1 MKERAENQGPSSA
14 ATISLSHHRRV
25 VMLLGAL
32 LCLSVGIAIGAVM
45 RGAGAARGEDNRLT
59 LSNGPAA
66 DVFALGSLLGYAL
79 TGTPPFGEGR
89 ADAVVYRVVHEP
101 PELAA
106 IDALSASF
114 ARVAQDVEPCVVN
127 IKMSNAYQLD
137 GTGSGVI
144 VNPDGY
150 ILTNAHVVN
159 GATRLRVRLS
169 DGSESEARVIGV
181 DKQTDLAVIKIDLKR
196 VLPAARMG
204 DSDKLAVGDWVLAI
218 GSPFGLEQTVTAGI
232 ISAKDRDT
240 ESREQTPF
248 QKFLQTD
255 AAINPGNSGGPLVNL
270 AGEVIGINTQ
280 ILTGT
285 GAYSGIGFALPS
297 STAVDTYNQL
307 IASGR
312 VRRGYLGIRPKE
324 VTPQMARLNKL
335 AENQGVVIED
345 TLGESS
351 PALRAGLHSG
361 DIIVSINGQKV
372 KTVRELIRKIASLPV
387 GSVANITYVRA
398 GETRT
403 AGVTLEERQE
413 DGDRQEMKLIPTDPR
428 DQYRVP
434 GLRDKNK
441 SPDKPKGKA
450 ALGINVRTLTQELAK
465 QYGLEGTH
473 GAFVMSV
480 DPGSVADENGIS
492 QDDLIIEI
500 NNHPISSAE
509 DYQRVIRDLRSGDDV
524 VIKVLHK
531 PQSEAIRR
539 AWLVSLTMP

>member
-1 MKERAENQGPSSA
+1 MKERMQAEEKSSIN
-14 ATISLSHHRRV
+14 TITLAHHRRI
-25 VMLLGAL
+25 VMLLVAL

-45 RGAGAARGEDNRLT
+45 RGASSARSEDNRLSI
-59 LSNGPAA
+59 SNTRP
-66 DVFALGSLLGYAL
+66 
-79 TGTPPFGEGR
+79 
-89 ADAVVYRVVHEP
+89 
-101 PELAA
+101 A
-106 IDALSASF
+106 IDALSSSF
-114 ARVAQDVEPCVVN
+114 ARVAQEVEPCVVN
-127 IKMSNAYQLD
+127 IKMSTGYQLE

-144 VNPDGY
+144 VNAEGY
-150 ILTNAHVVN
+150 ILTNAHVVRS
-159 GATRLRVRLS
+159 ATRLRVKLS
-169 DGSESEARVIGV
+169 DGSESDAKVIGV
-181 DKQTDLAVIKIDLKR
+181 DLPTDLAVIKIDVKKT
-196 VLPAARMG
+196 LPAARMG

-240 ESREQTPF
+240 ESGSTPF

-280 ILTGT
+280 IATST

-307 IASGR
+307 ISSGR
-312 VRRGYLGIRPKE
+312 VRRGYLGIRPQE
-324 VTPQMARLNKL
+324 ITPQIARLNKL
-335 AENQGVVIED
+335 NDSQGVVIQD

-351 PALRAGLHSG
+351 PALRAGMRSG
-361 DIIVSINGQKV
+361 DVITGINNQKV
-372 KTVRELIRKIASLPV
+372 KSVRELIRKIAALPV

-403 AGVTLEERQE
+403 AAVTLEERQE
-413 DGDRQEMKLIPTDPR
+413 DSSDRQEMRLLPTDPR
-428 DQYRVP
+428 NPR
-434 GLRDKNK
+434 GLQEKNNR
-441 SPDKPKGKA
+441 PDKLKLKQS
-450 ALGINVRTLTQELAK
+450 LGINVRTLTAEIAK
-465 QYGLEGTH
+465 QTGLEGTR

-480 DPGSVADENGIS
+480 DPGSVADENGIT

-500 NNHPISSAE
+500 NNRPVASAE
-509 DYQRVIRDLRSGDDV
+509 DFQRIVRELRSGDDV

-531 PQSEAIRR
+531 PQTEAVRR

>member
-1 MKERAENQGPSSA
+1 MKEPMEAQAKSSIN
-14 ATISLSHHRRV
+14 TITLAHHRRV
-25 VMLLGAL
+25 VMLLVAL

-45 RGAGAARGEDNRLT
+45 RGAGAARSEDNRLSI
-59 LSNGPAA
+59 SNGRP
-66 DVFALGSLLGYAL
+66 
-79 TGTPPFGEGR
+79 
-89 ADAVVYRVVHEP
+89 
-101 PELAA
+101 A

-127 IKMSNAYQLD
+127 IKMSNGYQLE

-144 VNPDGY
+144 VQVDGY
-150 ILTNAHVVN
+150 ILTNAHVVR
-159 GATRLRVRLS
+159 GSTRLRVKLS
-169 DGSESEARVIGV
+169 DGSESDAKVIGI
-181 DKQTDLAVIKIDLKR
+181 DLPTDLAVIKIDVKKT
-196 VLPAARMG
+196 LPAARMG
-204 DSDKLAVGDWVLAI
+204 DSDRLAVGDWVLAI

-240 ESREQTPF
+240 ESGSTPF

-280 ILTGT
+280 IATST

-312 VRRGYLGIRPKE
+312 VRRGYLGIRPQE
-324 VTPQMARLNKL
+324 ITPQIARLNKL
-335 AENQGVVIED
+335 NDSQGVVIQD

-351 PALRAGLHSG
+351 PALRAGMRSG
-361 DIIVSINGQKV
+361 DVITSINNQKV
-372 KTVRELIRKIASLPV
+372 KSVRELIRKIAALPV
-387 GSVANITYVRA
+387 GSVASITYVRA

-403 AGVTLEERQE
+403 AAVTLEERE
-413 DGDRQEMKLIPTDPR
+413 ETSERPEMRLLPTDPR
-428 DQYRVP
+428 NP
-434 GLRDKNK
+434 HGSTDKNNR
-441 SPDKPKGKA
+441 PDKSKLKQT
-450 ALGINVRTLTQELAK
+450 LGINVRTLTPEIAK
-465 QYGLEGTH
+465 ANGLEGTR

-480 DPGSVADENGIS
+480 DPGSAADENGIA

-500 NNHPISSAE
+500 NNRPVTSAE
-509 DYQRVIRDLRSGDDV
+509 DFQRIVRELHSGDDV

-531 PQSEAIRR
+531 LQTEAVRR